1 MSLASFTQ
9 ELDRLVSNF
18 DRNKAFHSSKDFQ
31 ESQLRVDFV
40 SPLFEALGWD
50 VSNRAGNPPHLR
62 EVVVES
68 RVEEKGHRRR
78 ADYTFQVSG
87 QPRLVVE
94 TKRPSE
100 DLEDPRHILQ
110 LKKYAWN
117 LQVRFAVLTN
127 FLQTKI
133 YAVPAPPVFTQ
144 PNEFLLEQVEFLQYL
159 AKPDLLYGLL
169 SKERVLEGALDKYF
183 ETIPKHKRDKAY
195 QRSLFRLRGSK
206 MVDDHFLDDL
216 MEFRRDLARDIVQR
230 NSRAG
235 LTEPEVNEAV
245 QRVID
250 RIVFL
255 RIGED
260 RGIIYDPTLLD
271 LVEKWGS
278 KGSRV
283 SFYPRLVEHFG
294 GFNRPY
300 NGLLFKPHSLSE
312 GLDLSDEVLAG
323 FIEKISVETS
333 PYRFDVIPVEILGS
347 IYERFLGSVVRIT
360 PARVKVEEKPEV
372 RKAGGVYYTPKYI
385 VDYIVSQ
392 TVGKLL
398 EGRTP
403 EQVAGL
409 RVLDPAC
416 GSGSFLLGAFTRIM
430 EYLVEWFH
438 DHPKTN
444 GKYQAWFDRDQ
455 DGTVR
460 LSPYAK
466 RHILLN
472 NIYGVDIDPQAC
484 EVTQLSLY
492 LKLLEGESKESL
504 REYKE
509 KGHAEAFLPDLRN
522 NIKCGNSL
530 VGTEFED
537 EAQTS
542 LLEGKPGKRVNVFD
556 WEAEFPGVMK
566 GGGFDCV
573 IGNPPYI
580 RIQTMKEWAPL
591 EVELYKKHYVSA
603 SKGNYDIYVVFV
615 ERGLSLLNKRGRLG
629 FILPHKFFNAQ
640 YGEGLRGLIS
650 KGRHLAQ
657 VVHFGDQQVFEGA
670 TTYTCL
676 MFLENAGC
684 NRCQV
689 EKVDDLRAWRD
700 TRRSLKGSIKATNI
714 SGSPWNLAI
723 GEGSELLERMSK
735 VTTKLDDVA
744 RIFQGLVTGADNVFV
759 LEELAQTKKGQIKVR
774 DYEGVVSQ
782 LEETILR
789 PFLNNV
795 TVSSFVC
802 PSSQHR
808 IIFPYRLHNKKA
820 DLISS
825 KEMATSYS
833 KVWDY
838 LKGKGNVLRGREGGK
853 WNNERWYAF
862 GRTQNMAEMN
872 DPKLIVQVISQIGRY
887 AYDNMGLHFTGG
899 GNGPYYGIRW
909 SESNNRYSL
918 YYLQGLLNSRLL
930 DFYLHRISSPFRGGY
945 WSYGKRFIEQLPIRT
960 INFGNRSDKARHD
973 KMVKLV
979 ERMMEL
985 HKELTK
991 AKSDHDKTLL
1001 QRQISSA
1008 DRQINRLVYGLYDL
1022 SDEETKIVEQI
1033 S

>member
-1 MSLASFTQ
+1 MSLATFTQ

-18 DRNKAFHSSKDFQ
+18 DRNKAFYSSKDFQ

-100 DLEDPRHILQ
+100 DLEDPKHILQ

-216 MEFRRDLARDIVQR
+216 MEFRRDLARDIVLR
-230 NSRAG
+230 NPKSG
-235 LTEPEVNEAV
+235 LSEPEVNEAV

-283 SFYPRLVEHFG
+283 SFYPRLVEHFA

-300 NGLLFKPHSLSE
+300 NGLLFKRHPLSE
-312 GLDLSDEVLAG
+312 DLDLSDEVLAG
-323 FIEKISVETS
+323 FIERISVETS

-403 EQVAGL
+403 EQVTL
-409 RVLDPAC
+409 LKVLDPAC

-438 DHPKTN
+438 RNPRAS
-444 GKYQAWFDRDQ
+444 GKYGEWFYLDET
-455 DGTVR
+455 GSVR
-460 LSPYAK
+460 LTPYAK
-466 RHILLN
+466 RRILLN
-472 NIYGVDIDPQAC
+472 NLFGVDIDPQAC

-492 LKLLEGESKESL
+492 LKLLEGESAASL
-504 REYKE
+504 REHQLKA
-509 KGHAEAFLPDLRN
+509 HAEAFLPDLRN

-530 VGTEFED
+530 VGTEFEQD
-537 EAQTS
+537 VQTD
-542 LLEGKPGKRVNVFD
+542 LLGDKERKRVVGFD
-556 WEAEFPGVMK
+556 WKAEYPGVMK
-566 GGGFDCV
+566 VGGFDCV
-573 IGNPPYI
+573 IGNPPYLMVQPHNTAEEI
-580 RIQTMKEWAPL
+580 LSYFRSYYVAADFKIDLFHLFLQRGVSL
-591 EVELYKKHYVSA
+591 IKKAGY
-603 SKGNYDIYVVFV
+603 
-615 ERGLSLLNKRGRLG
+615 LG
-629 FILPHKFFNAQ
+629 FILPTTILNNVYVASLRSWITGRCCIEQIVVARGRVFADADVHTSVVVLRSEPSAAIREKHKVLTTIDLGQEFASNPIFSSRTKQSIFAELPGGVWNILVNDQNA
-640 YGEGLRGLIS
+640 GLMKKLTHAFLPLGKVATINRGLITGDRDKYFS
-650 KGRHLAQ
+650 HKKLSADYVPIITGSDVQRYYTAPPSEYILFKRPKTAGGCWDQ
-657 VVHFGDQQVFEGA
+657 EVHFA
-670 TTYTCL
+670 PH
-676 MFLENAGC
+676 
-684 NRCQV
+684 
-689 EKVDDLRAWRD
+689 KVVVRQICERPTA
-700 TRRSLKGSIKATNI
+700 SIIRT
-714 SGSPWNLAI
+714 PLA
-723 GEGSELLERMSK
+723 
-735 VTTKLDDVA
+735 
-744 RIFQGLVTGADNVFV
+744 VTGNIFTVIAKS
-759 LEELAQTKKGQIKVR
+759 LEEELYLLG
-774 DYEGVVSQ
+774 
-782 LEETILR
+782 
-789 PFLNNV
+789 
-795 TVSSFVC
+795 
-802 PSSQHR
+802 
-808 IIFPYRLHNKKA
+808 II
-820 DLISS
+820 
-825 KEMATSYS
+825 
-833 KVWDY
+833 
-838 LKGKGNVLRGREGGK
+838 
-853 WNNERWYAF
+853 
-862 GRTQNMAEMN
+862 
-872 DPKLIVQVISQIGRY
+872 
-887 AYDNMGLHFTGG
+887 
-899 GNGPYYGIRW
+899 
-909 SESNNRYSL
+909 
-918 YYLQGLLNSRLL
+918 NSRLSEFFWKIMFA
-930 DFYLHRISSPFRGGY
+930 DFKTSFPQVTIFSL
-945 WSYGKRFIEQLPIRT
+945 EQLPIHQ
-960 INFGNRSDKARHD
+960 IELSKRSGKVKHD
-973 KMVKLV
+973 KMIRLV
-979 ERMMEL
+979 ERMLGL
-985 HKELTK
+985 HKELAK
-991 AKSDHDKTLL
+991 AKSDNDKTLL
-1001 QRQISSA
+1001 QRQISST
-1008 DRQINRLVYGLYDL
+1008 DRQINTLVYDLYGLTK
-1022 SDEETKIVEQI
+1022 DEIKLIEE
-1033 S
+1033 SYS

>member
-100 DLEDPRHILQ
+100 DLEDPKHILQ

-283 SFYPRLVEHFG
+283 SFYPRLVEHFA

-323 FIEKISVETS
+323 FIERISVETS

-385 VDYIVSQ
+385 VDYIVDQ

-403 EQVAGL
+403 EQVAEI

-438 DHPKTN
+438 RTPKAS
-444 GKYQAWFDRDQ
+444 GKYGEWFYLDET
-455 DGTVR
+455 GSVR
-460 LSPYAK
+460 LTPYAK

-472 NIYGVDIDPQAC
+472 NLFGVDIDPQAC

-492 LKLLEGESKESL
+492 LKLLEGESAASL
-504 REYKE
+504 REHQA

-522 NIKCGNSL
+522 NVKCGNSL
-530 VGTEFED
+530 IGTEFEED
-537 EAQTS
+537 EQMS
-542 LLEGKPGKRVNVFD
+542 LLEGKVRKRVNVFD
-556 WEAEFPGVMK
+556 WQVEFPKIMK
-566 GGGFDCV
+566 GGGFNAV
-573 IGNPPYI
+573 IGNPPYGASFTENVKTHLFSKYPI
-580 RIQTMKEWAPL
+580 LKGQPESYEYFLLTS
-591 EVELYKKHYVSA
+591 LYLCCKTGFVS
-603 SKGNYDIYVVFV
+603 
-615 ERGLSLLNKRGRLG
+615 
-629 FILPHKFFNAQ
+629 FIVPTNFIESQRA
-640 YGEGLRGLIS
+640 EGLRTTFLDSGHVRLISNFRYNVWPKNAAETLVIVYQKGMKGRSTRVVHPRSPDEFVREDNSIKIDQADWELTPGKRFLIRADARLIS
-650 KGRHLAQ
+650 KIEKDKTQL
-657 VVHFGDQQVFEGA
+657 GDL
-670 TTYTCL
+670 C
-676 MFLENAGC
+676 
-684 NRCQV
+684 
-689 EKVDDLRAWRD
+689 DLTQGIIVYK
-700 TRRSLKGSIKATNI
+700 TRQDSAKNLYISNSSKGSGWKKLLDTNSSVI
-714 SGSPWNLAI
+714 
-723 GEGSELLERMSK
+723 RY
-735 VTTKLDDVA
+735 
-744 RIFQGLVTGADNVFV
+744 GLTWGN
-759 LEELAQTKKGQIKVR
+759 
-774 DYEGVVSQ
+774 
-782 LEETILR
+782 
-789 PFLNNV
+789 
-795 TVSSFVC
+795 
-802 PSSQHR
+802 
-808 IIFPYRLHNKKA
+808 
-820 DLISS
+820 
-825 KEMATSYS
+825 M
-833 KVWDY
+833 Y
-838 LKGKGNVLRGREGGK
+838 LKYGNWLWCPRDSKYFESPKILFVRLRNRLLS
-853 WNNERWYAF
+853 R
-862 GRTQNMAEMN
+862 
-872 DPKLIVQVISQIGRY
+872 KLIGT
-887 AYDNMGLHFTGG
+887 YDEEK
-899 GNGPYYGIRW
+899 YYNRDNF
-909 SESNNRYSL
+909 NNIIAKDLRYSL
-918 YYLQGLLNSRLL
+918 KYILGLFNSLLLNYWYKAYFDNVNINPAQVRL
-930 DFYLHRISSPFRGGY
+930 I
-945 WSYGKRFIEQLPIRT
+945 PIRP
-960 INFGNRSDKARHD
+960 IDFSKRSDKAKHD
-973 KMVKLV
+973 KMVRLV
-979 ERMMEL
+979 ERMLEL
-985 HKELTK
+985 HKELSK

-1001 QRQISSA
+1001 QRQISST
-1008 DRQINRLVYGLYDL
+1008 DRQINSLVYDLYGLTK
-1022 SDEETKIVEQI
+1022 DEIKLVEE
-1033 S
+1033 SSS

>member
-1 MSLASFTQ
+1 MSLSSFTQ

-100 DLEDPRHILQ
+100 DLEDPKHILQ

-283 SFYPRLVEHFG
+283 SFYPRLVEHFA

-323 FIEKISVETS
+323 FIEKISIETS

-385 VDYIVSQ
+385 VDYIVDQ
-392 TVGKLL
+392 TVGELM

-403 EQVAGL
+403 EQVSEL

-438 DHPKTN
+438 RNPKAS
-444 GKYQAWFDRDQ
+444 GKYGEWFYLDET
-455 DGTVR
+455 GSVR
-460 LSPYAK
+460 LTPYAK

-472 NIYGVDIDPQAC
+472 NLFGVDIDPQAC

-492 LKLLEGESKESL
+492 LKLLEGESKETL
-504 REYKE
+504 REHQL
-509 KGHAEAFLPDLRN
+509 KGHAEAFLPDLRGN
-522 NIKCGNSL
+522 VKCGNSL
-530 VGTEFED
+530 IGTEFEQD
-537 EAQTS
+537 VQTD
-542 LLEGKPGKRVNVFD
+542 LLGDKERKRLVGFD
-556 WEAEFPGVMK
+556 WKTEFPAAMK
-566 GGGFDCV
+566 AGGFDCV

-580 RIQTMKEWAPL
+580 RIQTMKEWAPV

-615 ERGLSLLNKRGRLG
+615 ERGLSLLNKQGKLG

-640 YGEGLRGLIS
+640 YGEALRRVIS

-657 VVHFGDQQVFEGA
+657 VVHFGANQVFAGA

-676 MFLENAGC
+676 MFLD
-684 NRCQV
+684 
-689 EKVDDLRAWRD
+689 KVGRKDCRVIKVGDLEGWRN
-700 TRRSLKGSIKATNI
+700 KGDCTEGEVPATSITSAV
-714 SGSPWNLAI
+714 WNLQV
-723 GEGSELLERMSK
+723 GEGADLCEKLKRMPD
-735 VTTKLDDVA
+735 KLGETADIFVGLQTSADDVF
-744 RIFQGLVTGADNVFV
+744 IMDFV
-759 LEELAQTKKGQIKVR
+759 
-774 DYEGVVSQ
+774 
-782 LEETILR
+782 EETPRTLKLRSKSLGREWSFEKGLLFPLVSGTDVNRYGVLPKRQYIL
-789 PFLNNV
+789 
-795 TVSSFVC
+795 
-802 PSSQHR
+802 
-808 IIFPYRLHNKKA
+808 FPYRVEDETAVLLDFSSLEKDSPKTANYLLENKKR
-820 DLISS
+820 L
-825 KEMATSYS
+825 EERE
-833 KVWDY
+833 
-838 LKGKGNVLRGREGGK
+838 KGKFKGRD
-853 WNNERWYAF
+853 WYRF
-862 GRTQNMAEMN
+862 GRSQNIGIQGRV
-872 DPKLIVQVISQIGRY
+872 KLCVPRLVDKLY
-887 AYDNMGLHFTGG
+887 AAFDSEGSRFLDNVDVGGITLRSKYQRQGL
-899 GNGPYYGIRW
+899 
-909 SESNNRYSL
+909 L
-918 YYLQGLLNSRLL
+918 YLLGLLNSRLL
-930 DFYLHRISSPFRGGY
+930 RWYFPSVSAPFRGG
-945 WSYGKRFIEQLPIRT
+945 WLSANRQFLSQLPIRL
-960 INFGNRSDKARHD
+960 INLSNRSDKAKHS

-979 ERMMEL
+979 ELMLEL
-985 HKELTK
+985 HKELAK
-991 AKSDHDKTLL
+991 AKSDNDKTLL
-1001 QRQISSA
+1001 QRQISST
-1008 DRQINRLVYGLYDL
+1008 DRQINHLVYDLYGLTK
-1022 SDEETKIVEQI
+1022 DEIKLVEDN
-1033 S
+1033 SV

>member
-1 MSLASFTQ
+1 MSLSAFTK
-9 ELDRLVSNF
+9 ELDRLVTKF
-18 DRNKAFHSSKDFQ
+18 TRDQAFYASKDFQ
-31 ESQLRVDFV
+31 ESELRVEFT

-62 EVVVES
+62 EVVVET

-100 DLEDPRHILQ
+100 DLEDPKHILQ

-117 LQVRFAVLTN
+117 LSVRFAVLTN
-127 FLQTKI
+127 FCQTKI
-133 YAVPAPPVFTQ
+133 YAVPAPPVITH

-169 SKERVLEGALDKYF
+169 SKERVIQGALDQYF
-183 ETIPKHKRDKAY
+183 ETIPKQKRDKAY

-216 MEFRRDLARDIVQR
+216 MEFRRDLARAIVQR
-230 NSRAG
+230 NPKAG

-245 QRVID
+245 QRIID

-260 RGIIYDPTLLD
+260 RGIVYPDTLLD
-271 LVEKWGS
+271 LTEKWGAQ
-278 KGSRV
+278 GSRGP
-283 SFYPRLVEHFG
+283 FYPRLVEHFA

-300 NGLLFKPHSLSE
+300 NGLLFKRHPLSE
-312 GLDLSDEVLAG
+312 DLDLSDEVLAG

-385 VDYIVSQ
+385 VDYIVGQ

-403 EQVAGL
+403 VEVAGL
-409 RVLDPAC
+409 MVLDPAC

-438 DHPKTN
+438 CNPKAS
-444 GKYQAWFDRDQ
+444 GKYGEWFYLDET
-455 DGTVR
+455 GSVR
-460 LSPYAK
+460 LTPYAK

-472 NIYGVDIDPQAC
+472 NLFGVDIDPQAC

-492 LKLLEGESKESL
+492 LKLLEGESAASL
-504 REYKE
+504 REHQL

-522 NIKCGNSL
+522 NVKCGNSL
-530 VGTEFED
+530 IGPEFED

-556 WEAEFPGVMK
+556 WKAEFPGVMK
-566 GGGFDCV
+566 EGGFDCV

-580 RIQTMKEWAPL
+580 RIQTMKEWAPV

-615 ERGLSLLNKRGRLG
+615 ERGLGLLSKQGRLG

-640 YGEGLRGLIS
+640 YGEALRGLIS
-650 KGRHLAQ
+650 KGKHLAQ

-676 MFLENAGC
+676 LFLCRDGSNQC
-684 NRCQV
+684 HFT
-689 EKVDDLRAWRD
+689 KVDNLKIWRN
-700 TRRSLKGSIKATNI
+700 SYKASECNIKAVDI
-714 SGSPWNLAI
+714 SAKEWNFAI
-723 GEGSELLERMSK
+723 GEQVDLFKRLGRSSI
-735 VTTKLDDVA
+735 KLGDIAHIFVGTQTSCDD
-744 RIFQGLVTGADNVFV
+744 VFV
-759 LEELAQTKKGQIKVR
+759 LDECRCVKDKIWGLSRSLGKEVKV
-774 DYEGVVSQ
+774 EAKCVK
-782 LEETILR
+782 
-789 PFLNNV
+789 PFLHGKEIRRYEPV
-795 TVSSFVC
+795 EASSYLIC
-802 PSSQHR
+802 PYDISQTD
-808 IIFPYRLHNKKA
+808 FRLLGNSEMTSKYP
-820 DLISS
+820 LIL
-825 KEMATSYS
+825 A
-833 KVWDY
+833 Y
-838 LKGKGNVLRGREGGK
+838 LGANKGKLSGREKGKFRGRQ
-853 WNNERWYAF
+853 WFAF
-862 GRTQNMAEMN
+862 GY
-872 DPKLIVQVISQIGRY
+872 PKSMTLFQKPKIIVPDYNNKPSFTI
-887 AYDNMGLHFTGG
+887 DNGGHFFKTG
-899 GNGPYYGIRW
+899 YGIILKQ
-909 SESNNRYSL
+909 NSL
-918 YYLQGLLNSRLL
+918 SPLFILGLLNSPLI
-930 DFYLHRISSPFRGGY
+930 FGYLRSIATSLRGGY
-945 WSYGKRFIEQLPIRT
+945 VRFWTQYTEQLPIPSLN
-960 INFGNRSDKARHD
+960 ISNRSDKTRHD
-973 KMVKLV
+973 RMVKLV

-985 HKELTK
+985 HKELAK
-991 AKSDHDKTLL
+991 AKSDHDKILL
-1001 QRQISSA
+1001 QRQLSST
-1008 DRQINRLVYGLYDL
+1008 DRQINALVYDLYGLTKAEIEL
-1022 SDEETKIVEQI
+1022 IEE
-1033 S
+1033 SNR